1 MAAADQIADCKSLA
15 PTWETVAQ
23 DYATDDNVLIAKVD
37 AEAENS
43 KATASEYGVT
53 SYPTIKFFPAGSKTP
68 EDYNGGRS
76 EADLLKFI
84 NEKAGTHRTVGGG
97 LDSVAGTIEALDK
110 IVAKYTG
117 GTSLSDALAEV
128 KKSADSF
135 KEAAQKRYAEYYV
148 RVFDKLSKNNDFVSK
163 ELTRLDGILKKG
175 GLAPAKADELTAKTN
190 VLRKFV
196 DKVTGAKDEL

>member
-1 MAAADQIADCKSLA
+1 M
-15 PTWETVAQ
+15 
-23 DYATDDNVLIAKVD
+23 D

-76 EADLLKFI
+76 EADLLQFI
-84 NEKAGTHRTVGGG
+84 NGKAGTHRTVGGG
-97 LDSVAGTIEALDK
+97 LDAFAGTIEALDK

-128 KKSADSF
+128 KKSADGF

-196 DKVTGAKDEL
+196 DKLTGAKDEL